1 MYAISRIELSLST
14 NEAYTDE
21 KVTIIADTENTGDI
35 SWYISKDGAEKQNYL
50 KHASGSLGNSGG
62 ELTFKETG
70 IYTVYA
76 IASDKTGRTYTEQAV
91 ITVTDAP
98 EMELDIDKETAYIQE
113 TVRVSTKLSS
123 IGDSEIA
130 WYIEKNGEKKPY
142 NDYVTGTLSNYGG
155 NIYFSQGGEYTVYAV
170 LTDRKGKKKEKSC
183 SITIYGRPSISID
196 TKSDML
202 V

>member
-1 MYAISRIELSLST
+1 MYEVSRIELALST

-35 SWYISKDGAEKQNYL
+35 SWYISKDGAQKQNYL
-50 KHASGSLGNSGG
+50 KHAGGSLGNSGG

-98 EMELDIDKETAYIQE
+98 EMELDIDKETVYIQE
-113 TVRVSTKLSS
+113 TVRVSTRLSN

-130 WYIEKNGEKKPY
+130 WYIEKNGEK
-142 NDYVTGTLSNYGG
+142 NRIMT
-155 NIYFSQGGEYTVYAV
+155 
-170 LTDRKGKKKEKSC
+170 
-183 SITIYGRPSISID
+183 
-196 TKSDML
+196 M
-202 V
+202 